1 MDQANQEIEGAR
13 ERIKVTEEELQR
25 NGQTFSWIFFKGQ
38 MNAFKER
45 FSHLMKE
52 IKKEKIK
59 WEFTSN
65 SGDKFKG
72 EYEGEVKDGKPD
84 GMGRWKRDGQNWIIE
99 AEWKE
104 GLLHGRAV

>member
-1 MDQANQEIEGAR
+1 M
-13 ERIKVTEEELQR
+13 
-25 NGQTFSWIFFKGQ
+25 NG
-38 MNAFKER
+38 FKEK

-59 WEFTSN
+59 WEFTLNNGS
-65 SGDKFKG
+65 KRKG

-84 GMGRWKRDGQNWIIE
+84 GMGRWKEDGSNWVIE

-104 GLLHGRAV
+104 GLLHGRAVSNFSDGTHEEYEAKNGKVNGKFISY